1 MDDDEWYVV
10 ILTVPEYLEDDEAFW
25 NEYDTLV
32 KMNCGI
38 FNVHGKSHVTFN
50 SMEAARRFASS
61 VESMRGGKG
70 CDGLS
75 AMITAF

>member
-1 MDDDEWYVV
+1 MDDTFYVV
-10 ILTVPEYLEDDEAFW
+10 ILTVPESLEDDETFW

-32 KMNCGI
+32 KLHVGV
-38 FNVHGKSHVTFN
+38 FDGKSHHVTFN

-61 VESMRGGKG
+61 VESMRRG

-75 AMITAF
+75 VMITAF

>member
-1 MDDDEWYVV
+1 MDDTFYVV
-10 ILTVPEYLEDDEAFW
+10 ILTVPESLEDDETFW
-25 NEYDTLV
+25 DEYDTLV
-32 KMNCGI
+32 KLHVGV

-61 VESMRGGKG
+61 VESMRRG